1 MSEDANKRNPVSL
14 FKEFT
19 RGIFKENPIFVLVLG
34 LCPTLAVT
42 VSLVNGFWMAVAT
55 TAVLVCSNVIISSLR
70 RVIPQ
75 EIRIPCFIVVIAS
88 FVTMADLTMQ
98 AYLSEGINQA
108 LGIFIPLIVVN
119 CIILGRAEAFAAKN
133 GVVRSLMD
141 GLGGGA
147 GFLLAL
153 LLISGI
159 REMAGSG
166 TLLGLKIVRG
176 YQPAYIMVMAPGAFL
191 VMGLLLAFF
200 NALRARAE
208 RPVSALEI
216 ERPVTSVELKKLG
229 GS

>member
-1 MSEDANKRNPVSL
+1 MRVDH

-19 RGIFKENPIFVLVLG
+19 RGILKENPVFVLVLG

-55 TAVLVCSNVIISSLR
+55 TSVLVCSNIIISCLR

-98 AYLSEGINQA
+98 AYLPEGINRA

-119 CIILGRAEAFAAKN
+119 CVILGRAEAYAAKHS
-133 GVVRSLMD
+133 VVRSLVD
-141 GLGGGA
+141 GLGTGL

-153 LLISGI
+153 LLISGV
-159 REMAGSG
+159 RELTGSG
-166 TLLGLKIVRG
+166 TLLGLQIARG

-200 NALRARAE
+200 NALRARRQVMPHAF
-208 RPVSALEI
+208 EI
-216 ERPVTSVELKKLG
+216 ERPVTSTELKKE
-229 GS
+229 SA